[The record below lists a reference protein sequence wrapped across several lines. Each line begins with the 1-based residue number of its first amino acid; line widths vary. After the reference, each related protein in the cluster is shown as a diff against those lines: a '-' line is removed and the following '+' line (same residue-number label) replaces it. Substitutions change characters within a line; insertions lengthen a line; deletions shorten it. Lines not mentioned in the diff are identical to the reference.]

1 MPVFTRNDSKI
12 NFEEFG
18 AGFPVLLLASGG
30 MHSNLDR
37 WANPTLPYLDWTRTL
52 ADHFRVI
59 AMDQRN
65 AGRSKGEISADHG
78 WHTYVEDQLGL
89 MGSLG
94 IDRFHAVGASIS
106 CSFILK
112 MCDLAASR
120 VTSAVLQNPA
130 GFTHESPDTYPN
142 KFSEWSE
149 ELRAKRPELDESALA
164 ALRDNMWGA
173 GDFVF
178 SVDRDFVRRL
188 SVPVLVMPG
197 DDIPHPTFVGNE
209 LAEIIPGAECLT
221 GWKCPDFAEAQRDT
235 VVAFLEKHTPR
246 EPMR

>member
-1 MPVFTRNDSKI
+1 MPVFTRNDSEI
-12 NFEEFG
+12 YFEEFG

-37 WANPTLPYLDWTRTL
+37 WANPTLPYLNWTRTL

-112 MCDLAASR
+112 MCDLAAGR

-173 GDFVF
+173 EDFVF

-197 DDIPHPTFVGNE
+197 DDIPHPTLVGNE